1 MFIRMMCPAIVR
13 VGCLVPLWLF
23 SSASVA
29 EPPVWTLAASLQRAV
44 EIAPEVRIANAEVAV
59 REGEL
64 RGAGLWPVPTIDF
77 RADQKLALEKG
88 GNGLNLRYIALSQA
102 LPLSRLPHQ
111 QRAAE
116 AQLEG
121 ERENWRYQHLLIDYQ
136 VAQTYHHLQL
146 AMARYALAI
155 ERRDMIKQIVT
166 RRDALVRYL
175 APAER
180 VRLGI
185 LREQAEQAIAA
196 SEGELT
202 EIKGHLRKLL
212 LLPAAGDLKLSPLTP
227 APIPATLESFLEKLD
242 QHPGVAALRFQ
253 QQGAQTNVAVA
264 RAQRYADPVVSV
276 FGERDFIGGS
286 ERNYAG
292 ITLSIPLPLRG
303 ANNSAISKAAAESE
317 AARARYD
324 LRVRDLEANLY
335 KSHLHLNHLIEQ
347 AEHHRNKVLEP
358 GAQLFALIRKSFAAG
373 EVNVLVLVDAYD
385 NYFDA
390 RSRYLELLAQQWLES
405 ADLRLAAGQS
415 PRAEVRP

>member
-1 MFIRMMCPAIVR
+1 MLIKSSCPAVIR
-13 VGCLVPLWLF
+13 LSLLALLFLFVPA
-23 SSASVA
+23 SAA
-29 EPPVWTLAASLQRAV
+29 EPPVWTLAASVQRAI

-59 REGEL
+59 RESEL

-102 LPLSRLPHQ
+102 LPLGRLPHQ

-116 AQLEG
+116 SQLEG
-121 ERENWRYQHLLIDYQ
+121 ERENWRYQHLLIEYQ

-146 AMARYALAI
+146 ALARYTLAL
-155 ERRDMIKQIVT
+155 ERRDMIKAIVA

-175 APAER
+175 APAEQ
-180 VRLGI
+180 VRIGI
-185 LREQAEQAIAA
+185 LREQAEQAIAG

-202 EIKGHLRKLL
+202 EVKGHLRKLL
-212 LLPAAGDLKLSPLTP
+212 LLSAAGDLQLSPLIP
-227 APIPATLESFLEKLD
+227 ATTPATLESLLAKLD
-242 QHPGVAALRFQ
+242 KHPGVAALRFQ
-253 QQGAQTNVAVA
+253 QEGAQTNVAVA

-292 ITLSIPLPLRG
+292 IALSIPLPLRG
-303 ANNSAISKAAAESE
+303 ANNSAISKAAAENE

-358 GAQLFALIRKSFAAG
+358 GARLFALIRKSFGAG
-373 EVNVLVLVDAYD
+373 EVSVLALVDAYD
-385 NYFDA
+385 NYFNA

-415 PRAEVRP
+415 QLAEVRP

>member
-1 MFIRMMCPAIVR
+1 MFIKSSCPAMIR
-13 VGCLVPLWLF
+13 VCLSALLF
-23 SSASVA
+23 LFAPISVA
-29 EPPVWTLAASLQRAV
+29 ESTMWTLAASLRRAI

-59 REGEL
+59 RASEL
-64 RGAGLWPVPTIDF
+64 RGAGLWPVPTVDF

-88 GNGLNLRYIALSQA
+88 GNGLNLRYVALSQA
-102 LPLSRLPHQ
+102 LPLSRLPYQ

-116 AQLEG
+116 SQLEG
-121 ERENWRYQHLLIDYQ
+121 ERENWRYQHLLIEYQ
-136 VAQTYHHLQL
+136 AAQTYHHLQL
-146 AMARYALAI
+146 ALARYALAL
-155 ERRDMIKQIVT
+155 ERRDMIKEIVT

-185 LREQAEQAIAA
+185 LREQAEQAIAGN
-196 SEGELT
+196 EGELT

-212 LLPAAGDLKLSPLTP
+212 LLPVEGDLQLSPLLP
-227 APIPATLESFLEKLD
+227 AVAPAAFESLLARLD
-242 QHPGVAALRFQ
+242 KHPGVAALRFQ
-253 QQGAQTNVAVA
+253 QEGAQTNVAVA
-264 RAQRYADPVVSV
+264 RAQRYADPVISV

-292 ITLSIPLPLRG
+292 IALSIPLPLRG

-358 GAQLFALIRKSFAAG
+358 GARLFALIRKSFAAG
-373 EVNVLVLVDAYD
+373 EANVLVLVDAYD
-385 NYFDA
+385 NYFNA
-390 RSRYLELLAQQWLES
+390 RSRYL
-405 ADLRLAAGQS
+405 
-415 PRAEVRP
+415 